1 MNRSHQL
8 GFNLLELMVTL
19 LVAGMVLGIGVP
31 NFMEFQRTSLM
42 TSEANDF
49 VGALFLARTE
59 AIKQQVP
66 VTLCASANATAA
78 APTCGVGP
86 DTGYIVFI
94 DDANPTVAAATD
106 GNAVVDAGELVVFQH
121 QAPRGTVAISTAP
134 ANSIYI
140 TYAPNGFV
148 VPTAFAQATPS
159 LNTALFCDDRGNR
172 DAGGTSTARVV
183 NVAPT
188 GRAQIMRSIA
198 DVNVAI
204 ANTGG
209 VCP

>member
-1 MNRSHQL
+1 
-8 GFNLLELMVTL
+8 MVTL
-19 LVAGMVLGIGVP
+19 LVMGIVLGFGVP
-31 NFMEFQRTSLM
+31 NFMEFQRSSVM

-49 VGALFLARTE
+49 VSAIYLARGE
-59 AIKQQVP
+59 AVKRQTM
-66 VTLCASANATAA
+66 VTLCASANPAA
-78 APTCGVGP
+78 LAPVCGVGP
-86 DTGYIVFI
+86 PTGYIVFV
-94 DDANPTVAAATD
+94 DDANPAVPAATD
-106 GNAVVDAGELVVFQH
+106 GNAVVDVGEQILLQHPAPAG
-121 QAPRGTVAISTAP
+121 TIAISTAP

-148 VPTAFAQATPS
+148 VPTAFAAPTPS

-172 DAGGTSTARVV
+172 DAGGTSTARAV

-188 GRAQIMRSIA
+188 GRAQIMRAIV

-204 ANTGG
+204 AATGG

>member
-1 MNRSHQL
+1 
-8 GFNLLELMVTL
+8 MVTL
-19 LVAGMVLGIGVP
+19 LVVGMVLGFGVP
-31 NFMEFQRTSLM
+31 NFMEVQRTSVM

-49 VGALFLARTE
+49 VGAVFLARTE
-59 AIKQQVP
+59 AVKRQVP
-66 VTLCASANATAA
+66 VTLCASANATTA
-78 APTCGVGP
+78 APTCGLGP
-86 DTGYIVFI
+86 NTGYIVFV
-94 DDANPTVAAATD
+94 DDANPAVAAATD
-106 GNAVVDAGELVVFQH
+106 GNAVVDAGELVLFQH
-121 QAPRGTVAISTAP
+121 EAPRGTVAISTAP
-134 ANSIYI
+134 AGSIYI

-159 LNTALFCDDRGNR
+159 LTTALFCDDRGNR

-198 DVNVAI
+198 DVNIAI
-204 ANTGG
+204 ASTGG

>member
-1 MNRSHQL
+1 MKRNHQQ
-8 GFNLLELMVTL
+8 GFSLLELMVTL
-19 LVAGMVLGIGVP
+19 LVMGIVLGFGVP
-31 NFMEFQRTSLM
+31 NFMEFQRSSVM

-49 VGALFLARTE
+49 VSAIYLARGE
-59 AIKQQVP
+59 AVKRQTM
-66 VTLCASANATAA
+66 VTLCASANPAAA
-78 APTCGVGP
+78 APVCGVGP
-86 DTGYIVFI
+86 PTGYIVFV
-94 DDANPTVAAATD
+94 DDANPVVPAATD
-106 GNAVVDAGELVVFQH
+106 GNAVVDVGEQILLQHPAPAG
-121 QAPRGTVAISTAP
+121 TIAISTAP

-148 VPTAFAQATPS
+148 VPTAFAAPTPS
-159 LNTALFCDDRGNR
+159 LNTVLFCDDRGNR

-188 GRAQIMRSIA
+188 GSAQIMRAIA

-204 ANTGG
+204 AATGG